1 MTQSGAAPDP
11 AATAAVTCQ
20 TARTAHAG
28 EQAPPPHQHGA
39 KQGRGRVGKPLWQ
52 VVEQVQDEWFE
63 EEMEEARGG
72 NPVSMALV
80 GQMLIQGYGCARDL
94 AAGRDWV
101 ARALDT
107 AQGKSDY
114 AHLLGSWRALWEA
127 AEAQPVLSRRGGRP
141 LE

>member
-1 MTQSGAAPDP
+1 MTQPGAAPAAASLPCQPQPP
-11 AATAAVTCQ
+11 AQ
-20 TARTAHAG
+20 AHA
-28 EQAPPPHQHGA
+28 QQQLQQHGHS
-39 KQGRGRVGKPLWQ
+39 KHGRGRVGTPLWQ
-52 VVEQVQDEWFE
+52 VVEEVQDEWFE

-80 GQMLIQGYGCARDL
+80 GQMLIQGYGCRRDL

-101 ARALDT
+101 AKALDT

-114 AHLLGSWRALWEA
+114 AHLLGGWRALWEA